1 MELRDRKLAFALA
14 ATALIGVEARIE
26 LDMDD
31 VPDVCSAMCRPIGN
45 LTSACDTK
53 LPDATDAD
61 EKLLEA
67 QCVCTNKSFNV
78 SRVAGLCAGCLTQ
91 DLAKAT
97 GKEKTKLRAPVR
109 DINEILSACN
119 FAGESYAST
128 ATSVAETVTVEATA
142 ATDIGQLT
150 TTLSRATLLP
160 TEGAARSGGGWLG
173 EGVDECVVC
182 LY

>member
-1 MELRDRKLAFALA
+1 MELRHRKLAFALT
-14 ATALIGVEARIE
+14 ATLLVGAQARIE
-26 LDMDD
+26 LDMKD
-31 VPDVCSAMCRPIGN
+31 VPDVCSSMCRPVVN

-97 GKEKTKLRAPVR
+97 GEEKTKLKAPVR
-109 DINEILSACN
+109 DINEILSACS
-119 FAGESYAST
+119 FAAESSLRKFPT
-128 ATSVAETVTVEATA
+128 LRRVL
-142 ATDIGQLT
+142 QLKGI
-150 TTLSRATLLP
+150 LSA
-160 TEGAARSGGGWLG
+160 
-173 EGVDECVVC
+173 
-182 LY
+182 